1 MYPLWQVVRE
11 KCPAC
16 GEWIKLMPTNA
27 DIVESGKAI
36 MKSGNTKSYRNKGYT
51 SASNSTN
58 IKSKGRRR
66 KDEADDGR
74 EK

>member
-1 MYPLWQVVRE
+1 
-11 KCPAC
+11 
-16 GEWIKLMPTNA
+16 MPTNA

-51 SASNSTN
+51 SANNSTN